1 MMANYFLH
9 LMLLIFISLL
19 LFWCGGGTFG
29 FSRVKNFDDFWR
41 WFAEKQRRKLFI
53 RCLYLSCA
61 TA

>member
-1 MMANYFLH
+1 
-9 LMLLIFISLL
+9 MLLIFISLL